1 MDQRVRIVAGLIEEN
16 LDRPWP
22 AEQLARSVALSPT
35 HLRRLFR
42 RETGISLSQYSKQL
56 RMTEACRLLQ
66 TTLLS
71 VKQIA
76 AKAGAGDVS
85 HFVRSFEKTY
95 GLSPLRYRRQVTA
108 SSRIEGAQMVELAN
122 E

>member
-1 MDQRVRIVAGLIEEN
+1 MDRRVRIVTGLMQEN

-22 AEQLARSVALSPT
+22 TEKLASVVGLSPT

-42 RETGISLSQYSKQL
+42 SETGVNLSQYGRQL

-66 TTLLS
+66 TTFLS
-71 VKQIA
+71 VKQVA

-95 GLSPLRYRRQVTA
+95 GMSPTQYRRHAAVAHESRTQVA
-108 SSRIEGAQMVELAN
+108 VN